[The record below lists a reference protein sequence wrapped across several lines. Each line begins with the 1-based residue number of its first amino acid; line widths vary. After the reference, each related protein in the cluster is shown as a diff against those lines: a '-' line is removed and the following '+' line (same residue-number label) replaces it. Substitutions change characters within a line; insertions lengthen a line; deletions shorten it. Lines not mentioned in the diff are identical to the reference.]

1 MNKQRIILFLL
12 LSAAL
17 WGLPRRAAAQI
28 FAVRAN
34 ALAACSATL
43 NVGAEAALTDN
54 WSLELSGY
62 WNPVQTASL
71 SMNFHAV
78 QLGGRYWFYES
89 FVGHFLGQHL
99 TYVGYDLGSRTKRYK
114 GHACGLG
121 VSYGYA
127 WMLSKRWNV
136 AVEAGAGLYRTKD
149 TRRDP
154 TVGDWDDLTGVFHD
168 VACTSILFDTSNY
181 PPFVNTTDF
190 YRYAANPVRR
200 IRE

>member
-62 WNPVQTASL
+62 WNPVNTASL
-71 SMNFHAV
+71 SMNFHAL

-89 FVGHFLGQHL
+89 FVGHFSDSTLPMSA
-99 TYVGYDLGSRTKRYK
+99 TTS
-114 GHACGLG
+114 
-121 VSYGYA
+121 
-127 WMLSKRWNV
+127 
-136 AVEAGAGLYRTKD
+136 EAAQNAIRAM
-149 TRRDP
+149 P
-154 TVGDWDDLTGVFHD
+154 TVLVS
-168 VACTSILFDTSNY
+168 A
-181 PPFVNTTDF
+181 TDM
-190 YRYAANPVRR
+190 RGCSRNDGISPSKPA
-200 IRE
+200 

>member
-1 MNKQRIILFLL
+1 MKTKTNIHYGGLAVGGLVGRAPPGCGADLRRKGQR
-12 LSAAL
+12 SCRM
-17 WGLPRRAAAQI
+17 RRDAE
-28 FAVRAN
+28 R
-34 ALAACSATL
+34 
-43 NVGAEAALTDN
+43 GAEAALTDN

-136 AVEAGAGLYRTKD
+136 AVEAGVGLYRTKD

-154 TVGDWDDLTGVFHD
+154 RSGTGT
-168 VACTSILFDTSNY
+168 TSISTI
-181 PPFVNTTDF
+181 T
-190 YRYAANPVRR
+190 AAGRSRR
-200 IRE
+200 QS

>member
-1 MNKQRIILFLL
+1 MKKQGIILCMMLL
-12 LSAAL
+12 AAL
-17 WGLPRRAAAQI
+17 WGLPHRASAQI
-28 FAVRAN
+28 FTMRTN
-34 ALAACSATL
+34 ALAVCSATL
-43 NVGAEAALTDN
+43 NVGAETALTDN

-62 WNPVQTASL
+62 WNPVNTASL

-99 TYVGYDLGSRTKRYK
+99 TYVGYDLGSRTRRYK
-114 GHACGLG
+114 GHAYGLG

-136 AVEAGAGLYRTKD
+136 ALEAGVGLYHTRD

-154 TVGDWDDLTGVFHD
+154 TVSDWEDEYIYHYRRWTLAPTKLEVSF
-168 VACTSILFDTSNY
+168 SYLF
-181 PPFVNTTDF
+181 
-190 YRYAANPVRR
+190 
-200 IRE
+200 

>member
-1 MNKQRIILFLL
+1 MKKPKIILFVLL
-12 LSAAL
+12 TAAL
-17 WGLPRRAAAQI
+17 WGAPYKAAAQI

-34 ALAACSATL
+34 ALAACGATL
-43 NVGAEAALTDN
+43 NAGAEAALTDN

-114 GHACGLG
+114 GHACGHANCAHCHT
-121 VSYGYA
+121 YA
-127 WMLSKRWNV
+127 IHS
-136 AVEAGAGLYRTKD
+136 
-149 TRRDP
+149 
-154 TVGDWDDLTGVFHD
+154 
-168 VACTSILFDTSNY
+168 
-181 PPFVNTTDF
+181 TDSDQHPKPESF
-190 YRYAANPVRR
+190 RYSESPQPVYHQ
-200 IRE
+200 

>member
-1 MNKQRIILFLL
+1 MKKPKIILFVLL
-12 LSAAL
+12 TAAL
-17 WGLPRRAAAQI
+17 WGAPYKAAAQI

-62 WNPVQTASL
+62 WNPV
-71 SMNFHAV
+71 
-78 QLGGRYWFYES
+78 
-89 FVGHFLGQHL
+89 GHFLGQHL

-127 WMLSKRWNV
+127 CMLSKRWNV
-136 AVEAGAGLYRTKD
+136 AVEAGVGLYRTKD

-154 TVGDWDDLTGVFHD
+154 TVSDWEDEYIYH
-168 VACTSILFDTSNY
+168 N
-181 PPFVNTTDF
+181 
-190 YRYAANPVRR
+190 RR
-200 IRE
+200 WTLAPTKLEVSFSYIF

>member
-1 MNKQRIILFLL
+1 MNKQRVILFVL

-34 ALAACSATL
+34 ALAVCSATL

-114 GHACGLG
+114 GHAYGLG

-127 WMLSKRWNV
+127 WMLSKRWNI
-136 AVEAGAGLYRTKD
+136 ALEAGIGLFQLREGVAGIAVAALDPAAEEKFLQVLLRLNRELGVTVLMSTKQ
-149 TRRDP
+149 R
-154 TVGDWDDLTGVFHD
+154 
-168 VACTSILFDTSNY
+168 
-181 PPFVNTTDF
+181 
-190 YRYAANPVRR
+190 
-200 IRE
+200 

>member
-1 MNKQRIILFLL
+1 MIPQLFTLISDKTMKRQRIFITAVLL
-12 LSAAL
+12 LAAL
-17 WGLPRRAAAQI
+17 WGAPRRAEAQI

-34 ALAACSATL
+34 ALAACTATL

-121 VSYGYA
+121 ISYGYA

-136 AVEAGAGLYRTKD
+136 AVEAGVGLFHTED
-149 TRRDP
+149 TRCDP
-154 TVGDWDDLTGVFHD
+154 TISDWEDEYIFHNRRWTLAPTKLE
-168 VACTSILFDTSNY
+168 VSFSYLF
-181 PPFVNTTDF
+181 
-190 YRYAANPVRR
+190 
-200 IRE
+200 

>member
-17 WGLPRRAAAQI
+17 WGLPRRASAQI

-43 NVGAEAALTDN
+43 NVGAETALTDN

-78 QLGGRYWFYES
+78 QLGSRYWFYES
-89 FVGHFLGQHL
+89 FVGHFIGQHL
-99 TYVGYDLGSRTKRYK
+99 TYAGYDLGSRTKRYK
-114 GHACGLG
+114 GNAYGLG

-136 AVEAGAGLYRTKD
+136 AVEAGVGK
-149 TRRDP
+149 TRGAILRSEIG
-154 TVGDWDDLTGVFHD
+154 TM
-168 VACTSILFDTSNY
+168 SIST
-181 PPFVNTTDF
+181 TTDAGRWHPPNWKCRF
-190 YRYAANPVRR
+190 P
-200 IRE
+200 ICFSHELLQ